1 MSSFGTN
8 ASPVAAALH
17 LSNADY
23 AGKLANRFLSI
34 AVQKAGKLRGSK
46 GNKIRVGDDTVA
58 AVILGGIDYAALKR
72 RDKEVLV
79 EALQND
85 AKLFDTL
92 ADRAAD
98 EGIFAW
104 SGRGKNA
111 TEDVLIDAATF
122 KDAYDEMVTSIDN
135 TLNGTSIDPNKDA
148 FEPLEVDGHRVT
160 GCKVYKGDGGKDAG
174 EDGRTPEQGTIH
186 VHGLSIA
193 QRVIVPAANPKPKTK
208 SGAKA
213 RAKKLV
219 EKWLKLPS
227 RRYVSYRIPASEQW
241 RIKVGGQAALAMTD
255 HGLEITAKD
264 ANEVLGLTAL
274 ASAA

>member
-1 MSSFGTN
+1 MAGTN

-17 LSNADY
+17 LNNADT

-34 AVQKAGKLRGSK
+34 AVQKAGKLQGPK
-46 GNKIRVGDDTVA
+46 GNKIRVGDDHVA
-58 AVILGGIDYAALKR
+58 AIILGGFDYLSLKR

-111 TEDVLIDAATF
+111 TEDVVITAA
-122 KDAYDEMVTSIDN
+122 DYEMAYNELVNSIDN
-135 TLNGTSIDPNKDA
+135 TLNGTNTDPNKDA
-148 FEPLEVDGHRVT
+148 FDALEVDGHKVT

-174 EDGRTPEQGTIH
+174 EDSRTPEVGAIYI
-186 VHGLSIA
+186 HGLSIV
-193 QRVIVPAANPKPKTK
+193 QRVVKAAANPKPKSK
-208 SGAKA
+208 SAAKTL
-213 RAKKLV
+213 AKKHIT
-219 EKWLKLPS
+219 KWLKLPS
-227 RRYVSYRIPASEQW
+227 RRYVSYRIPANEQW
-241 RIKVGGQAALAMTD
+241 RLKVGGQAALAMTD

-264 ANEVLGLTAL
+264 ANEVLGLTQTL
-274 ASAA
+274 AA